1 MFKVAS
7 LLSLLLLII
16 AACTTPPAQAGIPTL
31 AVLPSA
37 TATDTPTP
45 TRTFTP
51 SPTRTLTPSP
61 TATDT
66 ASATASSTATETA
79 TATATLT
86 PTATPITPTLTASL
100 SPTWTV
106 SPTVTPYP
114 TTSGDASVAITGQ
127 ELVNLRGGPGFAY
140 DPIQALA
147 TGTPLFLIGKT
158 WDDQWYQVRLMNGQE
173 GWIYTLYL
181 VIWIDTSR
189 VVVTFQEPTQPPTAA
204 VNTFAL
210 GGHIMDTTGS
220 AFALAHSAGM
230 TWVKVQHRFYVGQSA
245 ADVLPEIQA
254 AHQSGFSIL
263 LGIVGDQAQMRD
275 YNAYVASYAAFV
287 AEVAAAGADAIEI
300 WNEPNIDHEW
310 PTGWI
315 NGATYT
321 QMLAASYTAIKAR
334 SPGTVVISAAPA
346 PTGFFGVEGCGTG
359 GCNDDIFLKQMAFAG
374 AQNDLDCVGLHHN
387 DGIVSPLETTGDP
400 RGNYPTNYLMGVIGR
415 VPPEFN
421 GKPLC
426 FTEVGYLSP
435 EGYGSLPGNFAWAQ
449 NTTIVEQAQWLADAV
464 HVARSSGRVAMMIV
478 WNLNFTVYT
487 ASDPMAGYAIQR
499 RDGGC
504 PACTALAAAVGGG

>member
-1 MFKVAS
+1 LFKAAS
-7 LLSLLLLII
+7 LLSFLLLIV
-16 AACTTPPAQAGIPTL
+16 AACTTAPAQQEAIPTL
-31 AVLPSA
+31 AILPSA
-37 TATDTPTP
+37 TATNTATPT
-45 TRTFTP
+45 TTFTA
-51 SPTRTLTPSP
+51 SPTSTLTPSP
-61 TATDT
+61 TASDT
-66 ASATASSTATETA
+66 ATATATSTATETA
-79 TATATLT
+79 TLT
-86 PTATPITPTLTASL
+86 PSQTASATPITPTLTPSL
-100 SPTWTV
+100 T
-106 SPTVTPYP
+106 PTVTPYP
-114 TTSGDASVAITGQ
+114 TTTGDATVAITDQ
-127 ELVNLRGGPGFAY
+127 QLVNLRGGPDFAY
-140 DPIQALA
+140 DPLQALA

-158 WDDQWYQVRLMNGQE
+158 WDSQWYQVRLMNGQE
-173 GWIYTLYL
+173 GWIYNLYI
-181 VIWIDTSR
+181 VIWIDPRSI
-189 VVVTFQEPTQPPTAA
+189 VVTYQEPTQPPTAA
-204 VNTFAL
+204 VNTFVL
-210 GGHIMDTTGS
+210 GGHIMDMTGS
-220 AFALAHSAGM
+220 GFALAHSAHM
-230 TWVKVQHRFYVGQSA
+230 TWIKVQHRFYVGQSA

-254 AHQSGFSIL
+254 AHQNGFRIL
-263 LGIVGDQAQMRD
+263 LGMVGDQAQMRD
-275 YNAYVASYAAFV
+275 YNSYVASYAAFV

-310 PTGWI
+310 PSGWI
-315 NGATYT
+315 DGAIYT

-374 AQNDLDCVGLHHN
+374 AQNYLDCVGLHHN

-449 NTTIVEQAQWLADAV
+449 NTTVAEQAQWLADAV
-464 HVARSSGRVAMMIV
+464 RVARSSGRVAMMIV

-504 PACTALAAAVGGG
+504 LACDALKAAVGG